1 MAWANQSQLCEGKRS
16 LPWAGNEHG
25 DRRRAAGPALTP
37 WEAQAAFYVVHFLQ
51 GKLSPWQGPWTS
63 HGLFRTSGSL
73 LPLSCTTRRSAHRW
87 TTWTVCTTLSVPLWA
102 LVGNVPGK
110 PVSECSENSGQART
124 RDRIWKREGLI
135 FLFFVENSLTLK
147 MISSSFSL
155 YQILRLFQ
163 KCCLGGSLGKGMIS
177 GALFSYD

>member
-63 HGLFRTSGSL
+63 LGLLRTSGSL

-87 TTWTVCTTLSVPLWA
+87 TTWTVCTTLSVPLWES
-102 LVGNVPGK
+102 VGNGSRKTCVRMLRK
-110 PVSECSENSGQART
+110 FWTSAYQGQNMET
-124 RDRIWKREGLI
+124 RGVD
-135 FLFFVENSLTLK
+135 
-147 MISSSFSL
+147 FSL
-155 YQILRLFQ
+155 FCW
-163 KCCLGGSLGKGMIS
+163 KFVDFKND
-177 GALFSYD
+177 F